1 MVVEEGRPVMVL
13 VEKSGR
19 EKEGVV
25 ISPPG
30 TTKVPSHLQMSL
42 FHVSREERSSLSAGV
57 QSSGTARVAV
67 MASMC
72 LATVST
78 STGVTS
84 RVWMEP

>member
-57 QSSGTARVAV
+57 QSSRSIHLIATGLRESVLIAGAGDRD
-67 MASMC
+67 MQIM
-72 LATVST
+72 LA
-78 STGVTS
+78 
-84 RVWMEP
+84 